1 MNEISTFWLN
11 SESRTHLQTQTRL
24 LLPKVSTWMPF
35 SFFTLPVFFQ
45 RIDNDLRHCE
55 KLLLLHFPRDDLY
68 GSWSAVVHLSIIYLQ
83 SIFVTKYTEARER
96 TRFHVQSIYIGERHE
111 ISRHDIDFLVG
122 ERDWNDNCCII

>member
-1 MNEISTFWLN
+1 MKFQLSGSIQRAEHTCK
-11 SESRTHLQTQTRL
+11 
-24 LLPKVSTWMPF
+24 PKRGCYSPKFQLGCRFPSSLCQYF
-35 SFFTLPVFFQ
+35 S
-45 RIDNDLRHCE
+45 IDNDLRHCE